1 MKNLIFC
8 TLILSTFLT
17 VHSQS
22 LKSGDNYYFESGFG
36 EKFSKTKLK
45 LYESSTLPPGAL
57 IKYESKVKI
66 LYTED
71 DQVFFRFWKFPSEE
85 NTRTYNID
93 SDGENMVFSMSKLDF
108 ENLTKPYYNKFRGF
122 KYGAYTVPIRLRSSN
137 DVFEF
142 DSNLSLGANILGR
155 IGISRF
161 KENSFLDLS
170 FGISVTKVNLNK
182 ENSILGTVGS
192 DFQNIDVL
200 SPAALTISLGLLVN
214 LAENVNIGAYLGWDR
229 LSSADNKAQWIYNNK
244 PWTGIGLNISFNGKA
259 EANNSEK

>member
-1 MKNLIFC
+1 MKKLT
-8 TLILSTFLT
+8 TLLLLSTFVT
-17 VHSQS
+17 VYSQS
-22 LKSGDNYYFESGFG
+22 FKSGDNYYFESGFG
-36 EKFSKTKLK
+36 KTFSDTKLALDK
-45 LYESSTLPPGAL
+45 SDTLPSGAL
-57 IKYESKVKI
+57 IKHKSQIKI

-71 DQVFFRFWKFPSEE
+71 NRVFFKFLKFDSKADMLA
-85 NTRTYNID
+85 YNKD
-93 SDGENMVFSMSKLDF
+93 SNGEQRIFSMSKLDF

-155 IGISRF
+155 IGLNRF
-161 KENSFLDLS
+161 KENAFIDLS

-192 DFQNIDVL
+192 DFEKIDVL
-200 SPAALTISLGLLVN
+200 SPAALTVSLGLLIN

-229 LSSADNKAQWIYNNK
+229 LSTADNKTQWIYNNK

-259 EANNSEK
+259 QANNSEE